1 MAETV
6 QVTLDGKRVQQ
17 PYHDEHL
24 LRSLAERGSTLREMA
39 AACECD
45 ASTVLHYLRHYGI
58 TTGNERAD
66 GPSRS
71 PVPFRT
77 GQDGYERWKTTQR
90 TVFVHRLVAVAEW
103 GFAAVADC
111 VVHHNS
117 VPWDNRPSQLQLFD
131 SHREHRRF
139 HGRPPVADD
148 QLTLAESFPGVD
160 QSDASPARQAVT
172 LSSSQ
177 ADGQATLDEFG
188 VVG

>member
-1 MAETV
+1 
-6 QVTLDGKRVQQ
+6 
-17 PYHDEHL
+17 
-24 LRSLAERGSTLREMA
+24 MA

-45 ASTVLHYLRHYGI
+45 ASTILHYLRHYGI

-66 GPSRS
+66 RPSRS

-131 SHREHRRF
+131 SHREH
-139 HGRPPVADD
+139 GRPPVADD

-188 VVG
+188 VFG